1 MDDLEAYAVPIHA
14 SLNRPMLVLGGERQL
29 VLMLGVVAGIFIF
42 SLAQLWAAVVGIVIW
57 MVGQYFLARAAAYDA
72 QLSKV
77 GPRHLK
83 YQKYYLSSATPFSAI
98 REIKSCTR

>member
-1 MDDLEAYAVPIHA
+1 MDDLEEYTVPIHN

-42 SLAQLWAAVVGIVIW
+42 SLAQLWAAIVGISIW
-57 MVGQYFLARAAAYDA
+57 TVGQYFLAKAAAYDP

-83 YQKYYLSSATPFSAI
+83 YRKYYLSSATPFATT
-98 REIKSCTR
+98 REVK